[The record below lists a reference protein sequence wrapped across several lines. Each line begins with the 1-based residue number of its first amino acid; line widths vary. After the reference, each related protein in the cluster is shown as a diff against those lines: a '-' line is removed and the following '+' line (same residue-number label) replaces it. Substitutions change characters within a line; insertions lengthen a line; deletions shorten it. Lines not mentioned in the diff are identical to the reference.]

1 MKNTELYQNRRNL
14 CLISWAKF
22 LSGFAGY
29 IYDIGIV
36 IYLFEETE
44 SVAVIGGFFV
54 AQFLP
59 AFIILVIGGIIDKYN
74 KKALMIISNIAK
86 TVLMGC
92 LLFNRDIWCIYAVT
106 FGMNLL
112 LEFEGSTISAL
123 MANAF
128 AKAHLFKA
136 ASVINFVDSFSMIVA
151 PLCASALALY
161 FQVDINLVLSCAL
174 YVVTTFLYGFI
185 IFAHVSKNYH
195 ISGDKKLK
203 GYMSLFRNKRILATV
218 LFWIIFMFC
227 IGVTSPLEVS
237 MIEEKLQ
244 MPSHW
249 YGVGNAVEG
258 VGMLVASAFVLRKIR
273 NLKPSSVITLGLMS
287 STLSYIVIGISGNI
301 WVYFLGACLVG
312 MTATFCPLGFKT
324 EIQMESETESVGRTF
339 AVSRFFILLSRMGGS
354 LAVGQILKIWNI
366 RAVYFCVAG
375 ILFVAVV
382 GYKRYTQKENR
393 GKGKYKFKKQ

>member
-14 CLISWAKF
+14 WLISLAKF

-36 IYLFEETE
+36 IYLFQETE

-74 KKALMIISNIAK
+74 KKVLMIISNIAK
-86 TVLMGC
+86 TVLMVC

-123 MANAF
+123 MANVF
-128 AKAHLFKA
+128 AKVHLFKA
-136 ASVINFVDSFSMIVA
+136 ASVINFVDSFSMIAA

-174 YVVTTFLYGFI
+174 YVVTAFLYGFI
-185 IFAHVSKNYH
+185 IFAHVPKDSH
-195 ISGDKKLK
+195 IVGDKKLR
-203 GYMSLFRNKRILATV
+203 GYMNLFRNKRILATV
-218 LFWIIFMFC
+218 FFWIIFMFC

-249 YGVGNAVEG
+249 YGIGNAVEG
-258 VGMLVASAFVLRKIR
+258 MGMLVASAFVLRKIR
-273 NLKPSSVITLGLMS
+273 KLKPSSVIALGLICAA
-287 STLSYIVIGISGNI
+287 LSYIVIGISGNI
-301 WVYFLGACLVG
+301 WVYFLGACFG
-312 MTATFCPLGFKT
+312 GITATFCPLGFKT
-324 EIQMESETESVGRTF
+324 EIQMESEPESVGRTF

-354 LAVGQILKIWNI
+354 LVVGQMLKLWNI
-366 RAVYFCVAG
+366 RVLYFGIAG
-375 ILFVAVV
+375 ILLAAAM
-382 GYKRYTQKENR
+382 GYGRYIRR
-393 GKGKYKFKKQ
+393 GK

>member
-14 CLISWAKF
+14 WLISLAKF

-36 IYLFEETE
+36 IYLFQETE

-74 KKALMIISNIAK
+74 KKVLMIISNIAK
-86 TVLMGC
+86 TVLMVC

-123 MANAF
+123 MANVF
-128 AKAHLFKA
+128 AKVHLFKA
-136 ASVINFVDSFSMIVA
+136 ASVINFVDSFSMIAA

-174 YVVTTFLYGFI
+174 YVVTAFLYGFI
-185 IFAHVSKNYH
+185 IFAHVSKDSH
-195 ISGDKKLK
+195 IVGDKKLR
-203 GYMSLFRNKRILATV
+203 GYMNLFRNKRILATV
-218 LFWIIFMFC
+218 FFWIIFMFC

-249 YGVGNAVEG
+249 YGIGNAVEG
-258 VGMLVASAFVLRKIR
+258 MGMLVASAFVLRKIR
-273 NLKPSSVITLGLMS
+273 KLKPSSVIALGLICAA
-287 STLSYIVIGISGNI
+287 LSYIVIGISGNI
-301 WVYFLGACLVG
+301 WVYFLGACLG
-312 MTATFCPLGFKT
+312 GITATFCPLGFKT
-324 EIQMESETESVGRTF
+324 EIQMESEPESVGRTF

-354 LAVGQILKIWNI
+354 LVVGQMLKLWNI
-366 RAVYFCVAG
+366 RVLYFGIAG
-375 ILFVAVV
+375 ILLAAAM
-382 GYKRYTQKENR
+382 GYGRYIRR
-393 GKGKYKFKKQ
+393 GK

>member
-14 CLISWAKF
+14 WLISLAKF

-36 IYLFEETE
+36 IYLFQETE

-74 KKALMIISNIAK
+74 KKVLMIISNIAK
-86 TVLMGC
+86 TVLMVC

-123 MANAF
+123 MANVF
-128 AKAHLFKA
+128 AKVHLFKA
-136 ASVINFVDSFSMIVA
+136 ASIINFVDSFSMIAA

-174 YVVTTFLYGFI
+174 YVVTAFLYGFI
-185 IFAHVSKNYH
+185 IFAHVPKDSH
-195 ISGDKKLK
+195 IVGDKKLK
-203 GYMSLFRNKRILATV
+203 GYMNLFRNKRILATV
-218 LFWIIFMFC
+218 FFWIIFMFC

-249 YGVGNAVEG
+249 YGIGNAVEG
-258 VGMLVASAFVLRKIR
+258 MGMLVASAFVLGKIR
-273 NLKPSSVITLGLMS
+273 KLKPSSVIALGLICAA
-287 STLSYIVIGISGNI
+287 LSYIVIGISGNI
-301 WVYFLGACLVG
+301 WVYFLGACLG
-312 MTATFCPLGFKT
+312 GITATFCPLGFKT
-324 EIQMESETESVGRTF
+324 EIQMESEPESVGRTF

-354 LAVGQILKIWNI
+354 LVVGQMLKLWNI
-366 RAVYFCVAG
+366 RVLYFGIAG
-375 ILFVAVV
+375 ILLAAAM
-382 GYKRYTQKENR
+382 GYGRYIRR
-393 GKGKYKFKKQ
+393 GK